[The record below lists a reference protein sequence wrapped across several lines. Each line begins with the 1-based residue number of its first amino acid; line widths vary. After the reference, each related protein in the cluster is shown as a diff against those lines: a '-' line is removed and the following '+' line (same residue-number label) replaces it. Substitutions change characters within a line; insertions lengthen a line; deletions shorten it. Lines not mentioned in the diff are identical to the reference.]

1 MQGKKLLPGLQNI
14 ARRRRRPGAP
24 DRGRGNRALDAA
36 EKVAKTRALKLGL
49 KLGAF
54 GIGFHMH
61 LVAGIMPE
69 TMRENVDQRALELLG
84 IGVVKL
90 RFRKFLHPIVQQP

>member
-1 MQGKKLLPGLQNI
+1 MPLPMQGKKLLPGLQNI

-49 KLGAF
+49 KLGEF
-54 GIGFHMH
+54 GMGFHLH
-61 LVAGIMPE
+61 LADGNMPE
-69 TMRENVDQRALELLG
+69 KLRENVYQRALELLG
-84 IGVVKL
+84 IGFVKL
-90 RFRKFLHPIVQQP
+90 RFREFLHPI